1 MRRILAILL
10 ENEAGSLSRI
20 VGLFSQ
26 RAFNIESLTV
36 APTEDP
42 SLSRITIATKGNDK
56 ILEQIVKQVN
66 KLIDV
71 IKITDLTERN
81 YVERELLLIK
91 VLAMNDKSRTEVKRI
106 TDIFRGS
113 IVDIG
118 KQIYTI
124 QLTGDAEK
132 VNAFIRALANETEII
147 ESVRSGC
154 VGIARG
160 EKALRIKQE

>member
-10 ENEAGSLSRI
+10 ENEPGSLSRI

-26 RAFNIESLTV
+26 RAFNIETLSV
-36 APTEDP
+36 APTEDS
-42 SLSRITIATKGNDK
+42 SLSRITIVTKGDDRV
-56 ILEQIVKQVN
+56 LEQIVKQVN

-81 YVERELLLIK
+81 HVERELLLVK
-91 VLAMNDKSRTEVKRI
+91 VLAMTDKARTEVTRI

-118 KQIYTI
+118 KQVYTI
-124 QLTGDAEK
+124 ELTGDVEK
-132 VNAFIRALANETEII
+132 INAFIGILANETEII
-147 ESVRSGC
+147 ESVRSGTL
-154 VGIARG
+154 GIARG
-160 EKALRIKQE
+160 EKALRI

>member
-36 APTEDP
+36 APTEDS
-42 SLSRITIATKGNDK
+42 SLSRITIATRGDDNV
-56 ILEQIVKQVN
+56 LEQIVKQVN

-71 IKITDLTERN
+71 IKISDITDRKHI
-81 YVERELLLIK
+81 ERELLLIK
-91 VLAMNDKSRTEVKRI
+91 VLAMSDKTRTEVKRI
-106 TDIFRGS
+106 ADIFRGS
-113 IVDIG
+113 IIDIG

-124 QLTGDAEK
+124 ELTGDIDK
-132 VNAFIRALANETEII
+132 LNAFIEILANETEII

-160 EKALRIKQE
+160 EKALRV